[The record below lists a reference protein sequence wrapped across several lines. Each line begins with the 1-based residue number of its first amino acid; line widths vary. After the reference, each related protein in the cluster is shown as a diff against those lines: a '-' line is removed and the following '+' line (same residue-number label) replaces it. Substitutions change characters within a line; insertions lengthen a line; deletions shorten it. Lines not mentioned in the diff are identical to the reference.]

1 MRPVRTSPLVLLA
14 LLAACAKEE
23 PPPGTHPDNIAPRPV
38 ELRPEYGASVPGF
51 DGAAKVRFDE
61 PLANPRNLERQVTGS
76 PAGRYEVKPGRSG
89 LEVRPADG
97 WREGVI
103 YYIKL
108 EAGVSDLLRNR
119 TLSPVEWLFA
129 VGGEVPPTEVDGR
142 VIDRVSGRGAR
153 GMRVL
158 FLGADS
164 IPYTVVS
171 DTGGIFKIPGL
182 PYGDYAA
189 VGFSDENRN
198 FEYDSA
204 FEPGGKTPFALAI
217 AENEVSVD
225 VVVLPADTTPPVLT
239 AAEAADSMTLR
250 LEFDDPLD
258 PDTDLAGATL
268 TVRDTASGR
277 TTEVSAFAVG
287 TLTPTALL
295 PDSLVAPDTV
305 AVPDSVVAPD
315 SVAAD
320 TTTAGPAAGPDLTPA
335 STRVTVSLA
344 TPLTAGAY
352 VVEAAG
358 FPNLRGLEGGGSAE
372 FRYEQPPEPEAAP
385 SGEEPEPAAGQDEA
399 GTP

>member
-1 MRPVRTSPLVLLA
+1 MRPARTSPLVLLA

-129 VGGEVPPTEVDGR
+129 VGGEVPLTEVDGR

-153 GMRVL
+153 GMRLL

-171 DTGGIFKIPGL
+171 DTGGIFEIPGL
-182 PYGDYAA
+182 PYGGYTA

-204 FEPGGKTPFALAI
+204 FEPGGRTSFALTST
-217 AENEVSVD
+217 EDEVSVE

-239 AAEAADSMTLR
+239 AAEGADSVTVR

-258 PDTDLAGATL
+258 PDADLVDASL
-268 TVRDTASGR
+268 TVRDTASR
-277 TTEVSAFAVG
+277 RSIEVAAFAVG
-287 TLTPTALL
+287 TLTPTAVL
-295 PDSLVAPDTV
+295 PDSLVT
-305 AVPDSVVAPD
+305 PD
-315 SVAAD
+315 SVAAPVAADAD
-320 TTTAGPAAGPDLTPA
+320 TAAAEAPAGPDLTPA

-352 VVEAAG
+352 IVEAAG

-372 FRYEQPPEPEAAP
+372 FRYEPPPELESEPEA
-385 SGEEPEPAAGQDEA
+385 GEGEA
-399 GTP
+399 GGQNGAETP

>member
-1 MRPVRTSPLVLLA
+1 MRPARTSPLVLLA

-76 PAGRYEVKPGRSG
+76 PAGRYLVKPGRSG

-129 VGGEVPPTEVDGR
+129 VGGEVPPTEAGGR

-153 GMRVL
+153 GLRVL

-171 DTGGIFKIPGL
+171 DTGGVFKIPGL
-182 PYGDYAA
+182 PYGDYEA
-189 VGFSDENRN
+189 VGFSDENRD
-198 FEYDSA
+198 FKYDSA
-204 FEPGGKTPFALAI
+204 FEPGGRTPFVLTR

-239 AAEAADSMTLR
+239 AAEAADRLTVR

-258 PDTDLAGATL
+258 PDADLAGATL
-268 TVRDTASGR
+268 TVRDTAAGR
-277 TTEVSAFAVG
+277 TIEVAAFTVG
-287 TLTPTALL
+287 TLTPTAPL
-295 PDSLVAPDTV
+295 PDSLVT
-305 AVPDSVVAPD
+305 PDSLAVPD

-320 TTTAGPAAGPDLTPA
+320 TTAAEPPAGPDLTPA

-344 TPLTAGAY
+344 TPLTAGTY

-372 FRYEQPPEPEAAP
+372 FRYEPPPEPESEAA
-385 SGEEPEPAAGQDEA
+385 PEPAAGEGEA
-399 GTP
+399 DGRDGVDTP

>member
-1 MRPVRTSPLVLLA
+1 MKSARTSPLVLLA

-38 ELRPEYGASVPGF
+38 EVRPEYGASVPGF

-129 VGGEVPPTEVDGR
+129 VGGEVPPTEVSGR

-153 GMRVL
+153 GLRVL
-158 FLGADS
+158 FRGADS
-164 IPYTVVS
+164 IPYTAVT
-171 DTGGIFKIPGL
+171 DTGGVFKIPGL
-182 PYGDYAA
+182 PYGGYEA
-189 VGFSDENRN
+189 VGFTDQNRN

-204 FEPGGKTPFALAI
+204 FEPGGRTPFALAT
-217 AENEVSVD
+217 AEKEVSVD
-225 VVVLPADTTPPVLT
+225 IVVLPADTTPPVLT
-239 AAEAADSMTLR
+239 AAEATDSTTVR

-258 PDTDLAGATL
+258 PDADLAGATL
-268 TVRDTASGR
+268 TVRDTAAGR
-277 TTEVSAFAVG
+277 TIEVAVFAVG

-305 AVPDSVVAPD
+305 AVPDSLVAPD
-315 SVAAD
+315 TVVAD
-320 TTTAGPAAGPDLTPA
+320 TAAAEPPAGPDLTPA
-335 STRVTVSLA
+335 STRVTMSLD
-344 TPLTAGAY
+344 TPLTAGTY

-372 FRYEQPPEPEAAP
+372 FRYEPPPEPEAVPPEDDGAAP
-385 SGEEPEPAAGQDEA
+385 DGEAE
-399 GTP
+399 TP